1 MRRLLT
7 VPLVLVFLFAL
18 ALPASADPGERD
30 ATFNGIGYN
39 TTSYGA
45 ANSDGAVGVALVGT
59 RKIMILGSADF
70 HDGTL
75 TRYKANGQ
83 FDTGFSGDGKLTFA
97 IGTSQER
104 MGFGIGGD
112 GKPVVPGRTDATASR
127 DFFVERFFKAGG
139 VDTAFGGIDGDGI
152 VTTDFAGGSDEPAAV
167 AVQGNGK
174 ILVSGQADVGSQI
187 RVALA
192 RYTAAGV
199 LDTTFGGGDGKV
211 TTHVND
217 FADGRA
223 IIVQP
228 NGKIVVVGLAGVEGD
243 VDMLV
248 LRYLSNGNLD
258 LAFSGDGKL
267 LIPFGT
273 NSSAASSV
281 ALQADGKIVLG
292 GGVFLSGSNTNW
304 GLARVM
310 PNGTLDDGFS
320 GDGRQTVVFGPANDF
335 LTGLVVQASGKII
348 AGGNTLQGAEF
359 DASLARFGPAGGLDH
374 TFGTN
379 GKVIDPLGGDGGTIA
394 GLRNY
399 RGERVVAGV
408 SVDVGVGDQ
417 NAGAA
422 RYLAN

>member
-7 VPLVLVFLFAL
+7 VPLMVVFLFGL
-18 ALPASADPGERD
+18 ALPASADPGDRD

-45 ANSDGAVGVALVGT
+45 AGSDGAVGVALVGT
-59 RKIMILGSADF
+59 RKVVVLGSADF

-75 TRYKANGQ
+75 TRYRANGQ
-83 FDTGFSGDGKLTFA
+83 LDTGFSGDGKLTFG

-104 MGFGIGGD
+104 MGVAIGGD
-112 GKPVVPGRTDATASR
+112 GKPVVAGRTDATPSR

-139 VDTAFGGIDGDGI
+139 VDTAFGGMDGDGI

-167 AVQGNGK
+167 VVQGNGK
-174 ILVSGQADVGSQI
+174 ILVSGQADVGSQL

-199 LDTTFGGGDGKV
+199 LDPTFGGGDGKV

-217 FADGRA
+217 LADGRA
-223 IIVQP
+223 MAVQP
-228 NGKIVVVGLAGVEGD
+228 NGKIVVAGLAGVEGD

-248 LRYLSNGNLD
+248 LRYLPNGILD
-258 LAFSGDGKL
+258 PAFSGDGKL
-267 LIPFGT
+267 LIPFGG
-273 NSSAASSV
+273 NSASAAAV
-281 ALQADGKIVLG
+281 ALQPDGKIVVG
-292 GGVFLSGSNTNW
+292 GGVFLSGTNTNW

-310 PNGTLDDGFS
+310 PDGTLDDGFS
-320 GDGRQTVVFGPANDF
+320 ADGRQTVVFGPANDF
-335 LTGLVVQASGKII
+335 LTGLVVQASGKIV
-348 AGGNTLQGAEF
+348 AGGNTLQGSEF
-359 DASLARFGPAGGLDH
+359 DAALARFGPAGGLDH

-379 GKVIDPLGGDGGTIA
+379 GKVIDPLGGDGGTLA

-408 SVDVGVGDQ
+408 TVELGGDR